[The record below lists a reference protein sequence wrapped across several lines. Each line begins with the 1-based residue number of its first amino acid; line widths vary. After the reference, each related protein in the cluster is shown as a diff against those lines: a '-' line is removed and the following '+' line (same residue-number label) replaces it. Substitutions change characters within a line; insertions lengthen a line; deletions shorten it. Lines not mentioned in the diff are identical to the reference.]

1 MHGKASYGMVWHPMA
16 WHGMGYYGMAR
27 YGMAMHGK
35 VPYGMVLHS
44 MTCHIMAWHR
54 MAWCVTVWLYGLVW
68 HYGRVLCLVWYRTVC
83 AYVCVRSFCMQPQFL
98 STGLEIIGD
107 IPGGS
112 LPSFLPV
119 FSRWTWQDVR
129 GSLPLSA
136 TIALIGTGCAVDR
149 SKTAMSDLTGTNSAG
164 KRKWQKNN
172 QKPPH
177 ALLMWQY
184 KGQPQSSVI
193 SQ

>member
-68 HYGRVLCLVWYRTVC
+68 HGIVRQGIMFSVVSHGMRLRVC
-83 AYVCVRSFCMQPQFL
+83 SIFL
-98 STGLEIIGD
+98 HATTIPFHRIGD
-107 IPGGS
+107 HWRHTGRISAFLPSGILKMDLARCERKFTALGYYCPYRHGVCGGS
-112 LPSFLPV
+112 FYYSHVGSDRHKLGGKEKVTEEQPEASACSF
-119 FSRWTWQDVR
+119 DV
-129 GSLPLSA
+129 A
-136 TIALIGTGCAVDR
+136 I
-149 SKTAMSDLTGTNSAG
+149 
-164 KRKWQKNN
+164 
-172 QKPPH
+172 
-177 ALLMWQY
+177 
-184 KGQPQSSVI
+184 
-193 SQ
+193 